1 MAKIY
6 SSLAPYR
13 KELMLDA
20 FEKGYPLVRHPFL
33 HYPDDENVLKITR
46 QFMLGADLMVCPVM
60 DDGDTEVDCY
70 LPKGGWLHL
79 FSDSEYNLIDEG
91 KKVRVDA
98 PIGMPA
104 VFYRKDSESSNYF
117 KNLKNKGSAYD

>member
-1 MAKIY
+1 MRRQG
-6 SSLAPYR
+6 SSRMDNLEEEVLTPSLGM
-13 KELMLDA
+13 ELVGMPEGEDGSGLHHFSNPGNGLPSSA
-20 FEKGYPLVRHPFL
+20 LFL
-33 HYPDDENVLKITR
+33 
-46 QFMLGADLMVCPVM
+46 

-117 KNLKNKGSAYD
+117 KNLKSKGSAYD